1 MCSFWGTEGSN
12 PSPSA
17 IKILKLLALDY
28 GLKRVGVA
36 VGDTDLKIAMP
47 ECVLENNAKLKEKI
61 VQMVKSKNVEKVIV
75 GLPLTPSG
83 KEGERAKKVREFVK
97 ELKELLPHIPVE
109 MHDERYTTQE
119 ALRRLIG
126 VNSKKKKK
134 ILDAISAQIILEEY
148 IQSL

>member
-1 MCSFWGTEGSN
+1 
-12 PSPSA
+12 
-17 IKILKLLALDY
+17 LKLLALDY